1 MDPNEILKSIPKK
14 SKPRSLVNQK
24 YGIMGVALGEELH
37 DRLDMYCKNHDI
49 SKSALIKTL
58 LKQYLNEV

>member
-14 SKPRSLVNQK
+14 SKPRSLVNKK
-24 YGIMGVALGEELH
+24 YGMIGVALGEELY

-49 SKSALIKTL
+49 SKSGLIKTI